1 MTTDVARRDPG
12 TGRFAPGTP
21 KTGGRGP
28 GVVNKDRRLSIDRI
42 MSTADPLDFLCR
54 VVRGDELD
62 GVTPTLL
69 DRIAAAKV
77 LAAKVMPDLK
87 SISVD
92 DGGNMVTV
100 LLQLG
105 QRSD

>member
-1 MTTDVARRDPG
+1 MTTDLAQRDPA
-12 TGRFAPGTP
+12 GRFVAGRA
-21 KTGGRGP
+21 KSGGRGP
-28 GVVNKDRRLSIDRI
+28 GVPNKDRRLSIDRI
-42 MSTADPLDFLCR
+42 MATADPLDFLCR

-92 DGGNMVTV
+92 DGGTAVQV
-100 LLQLG
+100 VLQLG
-105 QRSD
+105 PRA